1 MKKIALVVGATG
13 LVGSQV
19 LDLLLADSAYEQV
32 IALTRKPLVPRD
44 RLAVLVTDFSNLDR
58 LEVPHVDD
66 VFCCLGTTIKAAGS
80 KEAFRKVDE
89 EYPLAVAHWA
99 YQRGARQYLLVT
111 ALGADP
117 KSVVFYNRIKGEV
130 EQKIQNIGFSIVH
143 IFRPSLLLGPRKESR
158 PGEDAAK
165 QFDRWF
171 GFLIPKAYRGIESI
185 KVARAMRQL
194 AMKNSPGCYVHESK
208 ELQAF

>member
-19 LDLLLADSAYEQV
+19 LDRLLADSAYEQV
-32 IALTRKPLVPRD
+32 IALTRKPLVPRH
-44 RLAVLVTDFSNLDR
+44 RLAVQITDFSNLD
-58 LEVPHVDD
+58 LLMVPHVDD
-66 VFCCLGTTIKAAGS
+66 VFCCLGTTIKTAGS

-117 KSVVFYNRIKGEV
+117 KSVVFYNRVKGEL
-130 EQKIQNIGFSIVH
+130 EQKIQNIGFSTVH
-143 IFRPSLLLGPRKESR
+143 IFRPSLLLGPRNESR
-158 PGEDAAK
+158 PGEEAAK
-165 QFDRWF
+165 MFDRWF
-171 GFLIPKAYRGIESI
+171 GFLIPKAYRAIEAA
-185 KVARAMRQL
+185 KVARAMQQV
-194 AMKNSPGCYVHESK
+194 AKKNVPGTYIHESK
-208 ELQAF
+208 ELQTV